1 MHDGITFER
10 KGVPALVI
18 LSEPFANTGR
28 MMARTHKLPDFKFA
42 LIPHP
47 VGMRADQ
54 VEANAESVYA
64 QLLTILK
71 DA

>member
-1 MHDGITFER
+1 MHDGIAFER
-10 KGVPALVI
+10 RGVPALVI

-28 MMARTHKLPDFKFA
+28 MMARTHKLPDLKFA

-47 VGMRADQ
+47 VGMRAEQ
-54 VEANAESVYA
+54 LESNAESVYA
-64 QLLTILK
+64 QMLTILK